1 MLPHRTQLMSTVL
14 AQKQKSKPM
23 KKIKDPNMS
32 YIRRGKGGGGRG
44 GRRREERESGRK
56 KEGGGREGEGEGEG
70 EHLQQMVLG
79 KLDVHMKNN

>member
-56 KEGGGREGEGEGEG
+56 KEGGGRGRGRGG
-70 EHLQQMVLG
+70 TPSTNGAG
-79 KLDVHMKNN
+79 KTGCPHEK